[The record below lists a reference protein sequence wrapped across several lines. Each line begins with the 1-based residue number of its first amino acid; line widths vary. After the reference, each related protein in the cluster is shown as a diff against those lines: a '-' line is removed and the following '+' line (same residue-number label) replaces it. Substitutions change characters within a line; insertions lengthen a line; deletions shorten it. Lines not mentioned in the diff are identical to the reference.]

1 MTDERMF
8 KPDLSDKQYT
18 IIIDVYP
25 NVNVFRIADVKDEL
39 KDTLQTQH
47 IIGAIETVK
56 GAYLREQSARAIEA
70 FEQSKTEQP

>member
-70 FEQSKTEQP
+70 FEQSKPEQP